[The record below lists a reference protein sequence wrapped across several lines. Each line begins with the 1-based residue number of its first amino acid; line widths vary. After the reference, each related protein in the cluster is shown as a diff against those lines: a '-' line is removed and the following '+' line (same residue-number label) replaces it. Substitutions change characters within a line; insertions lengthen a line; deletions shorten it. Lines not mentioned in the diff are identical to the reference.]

1 MIVHELTDTRRT
13 LLRERAIDAV
23 IDQNPTLE
31 AQVAVE
37 TIARLLGRMEGESG
51 STFTDIRIHMPENA
65 EFSRRQFRHLFRLWS
80 VRSSGP
86 AIL

>member
-1 MIVHELTDTRRT
+1 MTADQGIRGIYHCTTGASYVVDALYRLGLRERTTVIVHELTDTRRT

-37 TIARLLGRMEGESG
+37 TIARLLGRMEGEPG
-51 STFTDIRIHMPENA
+51 STFT
-65 EFSRRQFRHLFRLWS
+65 
-80 VRSSGP
+80 
-86 AIL
+86 